1 MAFRPPMHT
10 GGRSPTPTRYGP
22 ALTRPG
28 RTYWLPRPAAW
39 LRNGF
44 LQQLEVLDTTMS
56 QAANWMWRDNAHILL
71 VLEAQRHR
79 SNARFRWL
87 YGAIL
92 VGYAALVVAL
102 GVLVDA
108 GLAVTPIASI
118 TASLAAAFIIWTAD
132 RRLVSPR
139 LEHWS
144 RQQNV
149 RLLQAELSA
158 CALTL
163 SNIRSVQVEIDA
175 MADYTGVAHI
185 ALLNPAL
192 LA

>member
-1 MAFRPPMHT
+1 M
-10 GGRSPTPTRYGP
+10 
-22 ALTRPG
+22 
-28 RTYWLPRPAAW
+28 
-39 LRNGF
+39 
-44 LQQLEVLDTTMS
+44 QQLEELDTTMS
-56 QAANWMWRDNAHILL
+56 QAANWMWRDSAHILL

-79 SNARFRWL
+79 RNARFRWL

-118 TASLAAAFIIWTAD
+118 TASLAAASILWAAD
-132 RRLVSPR
+132 RRLVSPG

-163 SNIRSVQVEIDA
+163 STIRSVQVKIDA
-175 MADYTGVAHI
+175 MADYTGVPHI

-192 LA
+192 LV